1 MAATDQERVLYRVPD
16 LIRLTGL
23 NEPVVRHLLA
33 TGVIPS
39 RRLGRRVI
47 VLPDELEQALHRLP
61 RPGQEF
67 ENDREPAA

>member
-1 MAATDQERVLYRVPD
+1 MAAITKAFYRVPD

-23 NEPVVRHLLA
+23 SEPVVRHLLA

-47 VLPDELEQALHRLP
+47 VLPDELEESLHCLP
-61 RPGQEF
+61 RPGEEF
-67 ENDREPAA
+67 ERARGAQA